1 MKRLSIVLA
10 AGGLVLGTAL
20 IAWFGAGRV
29 AEAVISVGWIG
40 FAVLILVQMVLFLI
54 LGAAWDAIVPDK
66 DARRPWVFLWGR
78 MVRDA
83 ATNCLPF
90 SQMGGFVLGARTV
103 TLAGIAWPLATA
115 STLVDVTAEF
125 LAQVAFAAFGL
136 VILLVRSPGHYLAPP
151 LAIALLVSVAA
162 GIAFIL
168 LQKGA
173 APIFARLGSRIAGEW
188 FENAQ
193 SRVDLLQHELGVLYA
208 RPGHLALGCAIHL
221 LGWVGTGIG
230 GWMAF
235 RLVGADIDLPAALAI
250 EALLHVALAA
260 AFLVPGSVGVQEVAY
275 VALGAIFGVPPE
287 LCLGASLIR
296 RARDLAL
303 GVPVLL
309 IWQLVEVRR
318 LRANR

>member
-1 MKRLSIVLA
+1 MKKLSFSLA
-10 AGGLVLGTAL
+10 AAGLLLGVAL

-29 AEAVISVGWIG
+29 GDAVLAVGWAG
-40 FAVLILVQMVLFLI
+40 FAALILAQSVLFLI

-66 DARRPWVFLWGR
+66 PSRRPWVFLCGR

-83 ATNCLPF
+83 ASNCLPF
-90 SQMGGFVLGARTV
+90 SQMGGFVLGARAV
-103 TLAGIAWPLATA
+103 TLAGISWPVATA

-125 LAQVAFAAFGL
+125 LAQVAFAAIGL
-136 VILLVRSPGHYLAPP
+136 AILLVRSPGHYLAPP
-151 LAIALLVSVAA
+151 LAIALLVAA
-162 GIAFIL
+162 IAGAAFIW
-168 LQKGA
+168 LQQGA
-173 APIFARLGSRIAGEW
+173 APIFAKLGRRIAGEW
-188 FENAQ
+188 FANAQ
-193 SRVDLLQHELGVLYA
+193 SRIDLLQHELGVLYA
-208 RPGHLALGCAIHL
+208 RPGHLALGSAIHL
-221 LGWVGTGIG
+221 IGWIGTGIG

-309 IWQLVEVRR
+309 AWQLAELRR
-318 LRANR
+318 TRASR